1 MLGGYEM
8 IEIAPLLLMGE
19 REGESRKEED
29 KNLEELTYCEDL
41 PKGLLPCAVF

>member
-19 REGESRKEED
+19 GERERELREGGGGGGR
-29 KNLEELTYCEDL
+29 LELGIVDSL
-41 PKGLLPCAVF
+41 

>member
-19 REGESRKEED
+19 GERERELREGGGGGR
-29 KNLEELTYCEDL
+29 LELGIVDSL
-41 PKGLLPCAVF
+41 